1 MISRTALWTRKSA
14 VSCVSNTSSVRG
26 GVTALVLGM
35 PTSNFPCSHQRSS
48 TFLSPSKTQCF
59 STAPASITETNDAA
73 KSINFNIRDEFR
85 QGRAAYLDMSATTP
99 LDPRV
104 LDKMLPYMV
113 GSYGNPH
120 SRTHQYGWE
129 SEKAVEKAR
138 AQVASLI
145 GASPKEIIFTSGA
158 TESNNLSIKGV
169 ARFYGKSGKKHV
181 ITTQTEHKC
190 VLDSCRSLEQEGFDI
205 TYLPVQA
212 ATGRID
218 LNMLEDAMRDDTA
231 LVSVMAVNNE
241 IGTRQ
246 PIEEIGK
253 LCRSKKIFFHTDAA
267 QMLGK
272 MPIDVNEMNID
283 LMSLS
288 GHKVYG
294 PKGIGCLYVRR
305 RPRVRLEPLFS
316 GGGQERGLRSGTLPH
331 TLCVGMGAA
340 CELAQKEMEYD
351 TQWITYLSNRLEK
364 GIRDRIPEVT
374 QNGDPEH
381 RYVGCLNYSFAYVEG
396 ESLLMAL
403 KNIAVSS
410 GSACTSASLEPSYVL
425 RALGVGDELAHSS
438 LRFGIG
444 RFSTEEEID
453 FVLDLLE
460 KHVTRLREMSPLWEM
475 VQEGIDLK
483 QIQWTQD
490 HHHH

>member
-1 MISRTALWTRKSA
+1 MFLSKSSRVISNIKSA
-14 VSCVSNTSSVRG
+14 SNSSRISGAKAASASASASSC
-26 GVTALVLGM
+26 
-35 PTSNFPCSHQRSS
+35 RS
-48 TFLSPSKTQCF
+48 F
-59 STAPASITETNDAA
+59 SAAAEAPLEDSASLDGTPG
-73 KSINFNIRDEFR
+73 FNIRQSFR
-85 QGRAAYLDMSATTP
+85 EGRAAYLDMSATTP

-104 LDKMLPYMV
+104 FDKMAPYMV

-120 SRTHQYGWE
+120 SRTHSYGWE
-129 SEKAVEKAR
+129 SEEAVEVAR
-138 AQVASLI
+138 GQIASLI

-158 TESNNLSIKGV
+158 TESNNISVKGV
-169 ARFYGKSGKKHV
+169 AKFYSKGSANKKHI

-190 VLDSCRSLEQEGFDI
+190 VLDSCRSLEQEGFDV
-205 TYLPVQA
+205 TYLPVEP
-212 ATGRID
+212 ATGRVD
-218 LNMLEDAMRDDTA
+218 MKLLEASIRDDTV
-231 LVSVMAVNNE
+231 LVSIMAVNNE

-253 LCRSKKIFFHTDAA
+253 LCRSKKGVFFHTDAA

-294 PKGIGCLYVRR
+294 PKGIGALYVRR
-305 RPRVRLEPLFS
+305 RPRIRLEPIFS

-340 CELAQKEMEYD
+340 CELAEKEMEYD
-351 TQWITYLSNRLEK
+351 EEWIGYLSAKLENGMK
-364 GIRDRIPEVT
+364 ERIPEVI
-374 QNGDPEH
+374 QNGDPDN
-381 RYVGCLNYSFAYVEG
+381 RYIGCLNYSFAYVEG

-425 RALGVGDELAHSS
+425 RALGVDDELAHSS

-444 RFSTEEEID
+444 RYSTEEEVD

-460 KHVTRLREMSPLWEM
+460 KHVSRLREMSPLWEM

-483 QIQWTQD
+483 EIKWSQD
-490 HHHH
+490 AHDH

>member
-1 MISRTALWTRKSA
+1 MVVLPTFPSHHHKSK
-14 VSCVSNTSSVRG
+14 
-26 GVTALVLGM
+26 LVQ
-35 PTSNFPCSHQRSS
+35 S
-48 TFLSPSKTQCF
+48 F
-59 STAPASITETNDAA
+59 STASFSPTNNEPSSID
-73 KSINFNIRDEFR
+73 FNIRNDFR

-169 ARFYGKSGKKHV
+169 ARFYGKSGKKHI

-190 VLDSCRSLEQEGFDI
+190 VLDSCRSLEQEGFDV

-218 LNMLEDAMRDDTA
+218 LTMLQDAMRDDTA

-340 CELAQKEMEYD
+340 CEIAQKEMEYD
-351 TQWITYLSNRLEK
+351 TQWITHLSNRLEK
-364 GIRDRIPEVT
+364 GIRERIPEVT

-381 RYVGCLNYSFAYVEG
+381 RYVGCLNYSVAYVEG

>member
-1 MISRTALWTRKSA
+1 MIFSRSKQVFTKVLSN
-14 VSCVSNTSSVRG
+14 VSSSSRQPTNTIAKRAMVSISG
-26 GVTALVLGM
+26 PKGEEA
-35 PTSNFPCSHQRSS
+35 
-48 TFLSPSKTQCF
+48 SK
-59 STAPASITETNDAA
+59 
-73 KSINFNIRDEFR
+73 NFNIRDGFR
-85 QGRAAYLDMSATTP
+85 EGRAAYLDMSATTP

-104 LDKMLPYMV
+104 FDKMAPYMV

-129 SEKAVEKAR
+129 SENAVEKAR
-138 AQVASLI
+138 EQIANLI

-158 TESNNLSIKGV
+158 TESNNITVKGV
-169 ARFYGKSGKKHV
+169 ARFYGKGGKKKHI

-190 VLDSCRSLEQEGFDI
+190 VLDSCRSLEQEGFDV
-205 TYLPVQA
+205 TYLPVEA
-212 ATGRID
+212 ATGRI
-218 LNMLEDAMRDDTA
+218 NMQQLEDAMRDDTV
-231 LVSVMAVNNE
+231 LVSIMAVNNE

-246 PIEEIGK
+246 PIEEIGA

-267 QMLGK
+267 QMVGK
-272 MPIDVNEMNID
+272 MDINVDDMKVD
-283 LMSLS
+283 LMSIS

-294 PKGIGCLYVRR
+294 PKGIGALYVRR
-305 RPRVRLEPLFS
+305 RPRVRLEPIFS

-331 TLCVGMGAA
+331 FLCVGLGAA
-340 CELAQKEMEYD
+340 CELAQKEMPYD
-351 TQWITYLSNRLEK
+351 KEWITYLSNKLENGMK
-364 GIRDRIPEVT
+364 ERIPDVI

-425 RALGVGDELAHSS
+425 RALGVDDELAHSS

-444 RFSTEEEID
+444 RFSTEEEVD

-460 KHVTRLREMSPLWEM
+460 KHVARLREMSPLWEM

-483 QIQWTQD
+483 AIQWSQD
-490 HHHH
+490 AHHHHH

>member
-1 MISRTALWTRKSA
+1 MKLNSRALSAA
-14 VSCVSNTSSVRG
+14 VSEP
-26 GVTALVLGM
+26 AAA
-35 PTSNFPCSHQRSS
+35 S
-48 TFLSPSKTQCF
+48 TEDF
-59 STAPASITETNDAA
+59 D
-73 KSINFNIRDEFR
+73 FNIRDDFR
-85 QGRAAYLDMSATTP
+85 TGRAAYLDMSSTTP

-104 LDKMLPYMV
+104 FDKMAPYMV

-129 SEKAVEKAR
+129 SEQAVETAR
-138 AQVASLI
+138 EQIANLI

-158 TESNNLSIKGV
+158 TESNNLTVKGV
-169 ARFYGKSGKKHV
+169 ARFYGKNGKRHI

-190 VLDSCRSLEQEGFDI
+190 VLDSCRTLEQEGFDV
-205 TYLPVQA
+205 TYLPVEE
-212 ATGRID
+212 ATGRI
-218 LNMLEDAMRDDTA
+218 NMKQLEDAMRDDTV

-246 PIEEIGK
+246 PVEEIGN
-253 LCRSKKIFFHTDAA
+253 LCRSKKVFFHTDAA
-267 QMLGK
+267 QMVGK
-272 MPIDVNEMNID
+272 MPIDVDEMKVD
-283 LMSLS
+283 LMSIS
-288 GHKVYG
+288 GHKIYG
-294 PKGIGCLYVRR
+294 PKGIGALYVRR

-331 TLCVGMGAA
+331 SLCVGMGAA
-340 CELAQKEMEYD
+340 CELAQKEMDYD
-351 TQWITYLSNRLEK
+351 KEWVTYLSNKLENGLK
-364 GIRDRIPEVT
+364 ERIPDVT

-381 RYVGCLNYSFAYVEG
+381 RYIGCLNYSFAYVEG

-425 RALGVGDELAHSS
+425 RALGVDDELAHSS

-444 RFSTEEEID
+444 RFSTEDEVD

-475 VQEGIDLK
+475 VQEGIDIK
-483 QIQWTQD
+483 TIKWTQD
-490 HHHH
+490 AH